1 MSFVERALSSLVME
15 LVRTFLESS
24 SIHGLSYI
32 ASTRKVAR
40 IGWFLIIFVSFSC
53 AENFIFASFQSW
65 SKNPVTTTIET
76 LPLSDIR
83 LPKITICPPRNT
95 FTDLNYDMKQNENIT
110 FSKETREEM
119 IKTADDIISNHVF
132 LDIFNKLN
140 EENRFFNWYH
150 GFSQLTF
157 PRMNYQVND
166 GGSLKWTA
174 QTSALSG
181 LVYTNNFGEEFNL
194 KKVQRTVTFLFKVF
208 PPKTVGIDQNA
219 TLHFEIEKLQVPLDS
234 IGTQDMYES
243 SDGNLDLYES
253 KFHLNFTPPFS
264 QYKFIKLSR
273 KFFESDILSGKI
285 NIMPGFK
292 FKWYYTGNVQ
302 PQAKFQNDEKT
313 VQFIR

>member
-1 MSFVERALSSLVME
+1 ME

-40 IGWFLIIFVSFSC
+40 IGWFLIVFVSFSC
-53 AENFIFASFQSW
+53 AANFIFASFQSW

-95 FTDLNYDMKQNENIT
+95 FTDLNYDMKQNENIAFT
-110 FSKETREEM
+110 KETRDEM

-157 PRMNYQVND
+157 PRMNYQLND
-166 GGSLKWTA
+166 GGNLKWTA

-194 KKVQRTVTFLFKVF
+194 KKVQRSVTFLFKIF
-208 PPKTVGIDQNA
+208 PPKTFGIDQNA

-243 SDGNLDLYES
+243 SYGNLDLYQS

-264 QYKFIKLSR
+264 QYKFIKLTR
-273 KFFESDILSGKI
+273 KFFESDILSSKI
-285 NIMPGFK
+285 NTIPGFK

-302 PQAKFQNDEKT
+302 PHAKFQNNKKT
-313 VQFIR
+313 VQFIK

>member
-1 MSFVERALSSLVME
+1 ME
-15 LVRTFLESS
+15 IVRTFLESS
-24 SIHGLSYI
+24 SIHGLSHI

-40 IGWFLIIFVSFSC
+40 IGWLLIVFVSFSC
-53 AENFIFASFQSW
+53 AANLIFASFQSW
-65 SKNPVTTTIET
+65 SNNQVTTTIET

-83 LPKITICPPRNT
+83 LPKITVCPPRNT
-95 FTDLNYDMKQNENIT
+95 FTDLNYDLKQNENIT

-140 EENRFFNWYH
+140 EENRYINWYH

-157 PRMNYQVND
+157 PRMEYKVND
-166 GGSLKWTA
+166 GGRLEWTA

-181 LVYTNNFGEEFNL
+181 LVYTNNFGEDLNL
-194 KKVQRTVTFLFKVF
+194 KKVQRVVTFLFKVI
-208 PPKTVGIDQNA
+208 PPKTVGINQNV

-243 SDGNLDLYES
+243 SYGSLDLYQS

-264 QYKFIKLSR
+264 QYKFLKLSR
-273 KFFESDILSGKI
+273 YFFETDIISAKI

-302 PQAKFQNDEKT
+302 PQAKYMKDEKT
-313 VQFIR
+313 KQFIR